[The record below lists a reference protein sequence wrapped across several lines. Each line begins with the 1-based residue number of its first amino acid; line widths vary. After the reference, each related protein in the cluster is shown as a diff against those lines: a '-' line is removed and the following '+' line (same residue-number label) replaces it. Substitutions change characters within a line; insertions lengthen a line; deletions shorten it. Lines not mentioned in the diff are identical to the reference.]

1 MGIEIS
7 MAAEP
12 LFHIGGL
19 PVTNSIVTTWA
30 VMLFLVI
37 LSLGATRKMQ
47 LVPSGLQNLAEMV
60 VETLLGMVEPVAGPK
75 LGRRIFPL
83 IASLFIFIL
92 TANWIGLLPG
102 FGTIGIREV
111 REGHSILVPI
121 LRPANSDFNTTI
133 AMALITI
140 ILVQAAGI
148 RAHGVLGYLKEL
160 ATPWFLTPIHLI
172 SEVSHVLSLSAR
184 LFGNIFGGD
193 VILMVI
199 SSLVP
204 FLAPVVFL
212 VLESLFGLIQALI
225 FSMLSLAYFT
235 IAAGSHQAEH

>member
-1 MGIEIS
+1 
-7 MAAEP
+7 
-12 LFHIGGL
+12 
-19 PVTNSIVTTWA
+19 
-30 VMLFLVI
+30 
-37 LSLGATRKMQ
+37 MQ

-111 REGHSILVPI
+111 RESHSILVPI

-172 SEVSHVLSLSAR
+172 SELSHVLSLSAR

-193 VILMVI
+193 VVLTVI

-212 VLESLFGLIQALI
+212 VLESLFGLIQAII
-225 FSMLSLAYFT
+225 FSMLSMIYFT
-235 IAAGSHQAEH
+235 MAAGSHQAEH

>member
-19 PVTNSIVTTWA
+19 PITNSIVTTWA
-30 VMLFLVI
+30 VMLILVI
-37 LSLGATRKMQ
+37 LSLRATRQMQ
-47 LVPSGLQNLAEMV
+47 LVPSGLQNLAEIV
-60 VETLLGMVEPVAGPK
+60 VEMLLGLVEPVAGSK

-133 AMALITI
+133 AMALMTI

-148 RAHGVLGYLKEL
+148 RAHGLLGYLKEL

-193 VILMVI
+193 VVLTVM

-212 VLESLFGLIQALI
+212 VLESLFGLIQAII
-225 FSMLSLAYFT
+225 FSMLSMIYFT
-235 IAAGSHQAEH
+235 MAAGSHQAEH

>member
-111 REGHSILVPI
+111 RESHSILVPI